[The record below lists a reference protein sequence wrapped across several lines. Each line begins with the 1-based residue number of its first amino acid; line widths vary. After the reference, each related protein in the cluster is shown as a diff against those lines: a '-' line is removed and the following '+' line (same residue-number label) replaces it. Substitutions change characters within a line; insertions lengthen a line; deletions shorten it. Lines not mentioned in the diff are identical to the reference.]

1 MGTGKMV
8 LLYQWHQRT
17 IFPVPLAQPFSPSPL
32 ASGTTLHENM
42 SIKSMKFGKKR
53 LMCHHKK
60 GYD

>member
-8 LLYQWHQRT
+8 EPGGRGKWFVDT
-17 IFPVPLAQPFSPSPL
+17 SGIKEPFSPSPL